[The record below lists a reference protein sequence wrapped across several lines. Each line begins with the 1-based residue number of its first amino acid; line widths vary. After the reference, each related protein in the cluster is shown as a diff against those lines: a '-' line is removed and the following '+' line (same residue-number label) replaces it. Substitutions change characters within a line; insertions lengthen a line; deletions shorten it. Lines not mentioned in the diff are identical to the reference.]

1 MEATYDMQTEL
12 NSIQM
17 WLHVE
22 CNSKTFVKKFK
33 CNISVCSKAYIST
46 LVLVRYNTQEED
58 NYQ

>member
-1 MEATYDMQTEL
+1 MQTEL